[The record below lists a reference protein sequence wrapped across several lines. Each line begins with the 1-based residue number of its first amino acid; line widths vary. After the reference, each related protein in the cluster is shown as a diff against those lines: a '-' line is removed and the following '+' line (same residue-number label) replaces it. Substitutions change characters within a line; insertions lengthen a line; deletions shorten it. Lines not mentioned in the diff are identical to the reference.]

1 MEKTTFD
8 TSGQSVQKSPEG
20 LFLQDGIAGLRSLPR
35 HSVDMLLTDPP
46 YGTTRN
52 FWDVPLPLPELWEA
66 VKWAVKPR
74 GGAVFAQCPYDK
86 VLGASNLPMLRYEW
100 VWYKS
105 RCTGFL
111 NARRA
116 PLKKTENILVFYQ
129 KLPLYNPQF
138 EQGKPYKKI
147 AGNRGDSTNY
157 GKFIRSGSG
166 SEDGL
171 RFPGNVLAFPTVQR
185 TIHPTQKP
193 VELCEYFIKTY
204 TRPGEVV
211 ADICAGSGTTA
222 VAAMNTSRRFICF
235 ENAPSIY
242 TIAAQRIEQARLAMA
257 AGKYGVWIKPVYCE
271 LTDTAALKEAFR
283 QVMADKQPLNV
294 LVNNAGIMGED
305 RMFQMTSAED
315 MHRIM
320 DVNFFAMV
328 EVSRLAT
335 RLMAR
340 NKCGA
345 VVNIASVA
353 GIEGDSR
360 LDYSASKAAVIAAT
374 KKMARELISVGIRV
388 NALAPGFTDTEPGER
403 AERKGDAG
411 AAGPH
416 PHAPKGPARG
426 DRGTWRPSWPATG
439 PAT

>member
-1 MEKTTFD
+1 
-8 TSGQSVQKSPEG
+8 
-20 LFLQDGIAGLRSLPR
+20 
-35 HSVDMLLTDPP
+35 MLLEGKNALIT
-46 YGTTRN
+46 G
-52 FWDVPLPLPELWEA
+52 A
-66 VKWAVKPR
+66 AR
-74 GGAVFAQCPYDK
+74 GIGAAMVEVFARE
-86 VLGASNLPMLRYEW
+86 GAN
-100 VWYKS
+100 VWA
-105 RCTGFL
+105 F
-111 NARRA
+111 ARTPDAR
-116 PLKKTENILVFYQ
+116 
-129 KLPLYNPQF
+129 F
-138 EQGKPYKKI
+138 E
-147 AGNRGDSTNY
+147 
-157 GKFIRSGSG
+157 
-166 SEDGL
+166 
-171 RFPGNVLAFPTVQR
+171 
-185 TIHPTQKP
+185 
-193 VELCEYFIKTY
+193 
-204 TRPGEVV
+204 
-211 ADICAGSGTTA
+211 
-222 VAAMNTSRRFICF
+222 
-235 ENAPSIY
+235 
-242 TIAAQRIEQARLAMA
+242 ARLAMA

-388 NALAPGFTDTEPGER
+388 NALAP
-403 AERKGDAG
+403 
-411 AAGPH
+411 
-416 PHAPKGPARG
+416 
-426 DRGTWRPSWPATG
+426 
-439 PAT
+439 